1 MWRTHPSQNTRNRL
15 RDWGYQVSTAGD
27 WITVA
32 GHGCI
37 HRWHGWAAV
46 PSVTSWTGAFDG
58 AASPNPGPAA
68 WGAWLDTPLGDPAWR
83 GSGACGVATN
93 NVAEWSGL
101 VALLK
106 AARSFGV
113 ERLSIHGDSQH
124 VVCQFSR
131 HYTSHEPRTRRL
143 AKEAHRVARTI
154 TVEIAW
160 WPRAENGRADLL
172 SREGLRSAAPSFDAH
187 RLEPS
192 KGHQVIAHGTHDY
205 VIDTQIGTCTCPAFR
220 FRQGP
225 CKHLLAARAAL
236 HAEARGHH

>member
-1 MWRTHPSQNTRNRL
+1 MEHAPIAEYPQSPQRLGLSSIYRRRLDHGRWPRPHPS
-15 RDWGYQVSTAGD
+15 
-27 WITVA
+27 VA
-32 GHGCI
+32 RVGG
-37 HRWHGWAAV
+37 
-46 PSVTSWTGAFDG
+46 
-58 AASPNPGPAA
+58 
-68 WGAWLDTPLGDPAWR
+68 
-83 GSGACGVATN
+83 GSGACGVATSN
-93 NVAEWSGL
+93 IAEWSGL

-106 AARSFGV
+106 ATRSFGV
-113 ERLSIHGDSQH
+113 ERLSIHGDSQY

-131 HYTSHEPRTRRL
+131 HYASHEPRTRRL

-172 SREGLRSAAPSFDAH
+172 AH

-192 KGHQVIAHGTHDY
+192 KGHQPIAHGTHDY
-205 VIDTQIGTCTCPAFR
+205 FVDTQRGTCTCPAFR

-236 HAEARGHH
+236 HAEARGHR